1 MFEPPLPASLK
12 RGPNLITFKFLP
24 AANSIVMKSS
34 RFLEYIYIDYYSS
47 TPKYIQLANS
57 IIKSVREGKLVINET
72 LPSINELNCN
82 FEISRDTA
90 EKAYKHLKSIGLL
103 GSVPGKGYYIKNTEA
118 GQQFKVFLIFNKLS
132 THKKLVYD
140 AIVDGLGHEAAI
152 DFYIYN
158 NDFEFFK
165 KLLQNNSNDYTHYVI
180 LPHFMDGG
188 ENVHDVINTLP
199 KEKLII
205 LDKLVPGIKGDF
217 AAVYENFEKDI
228 FQALEEALPQ
238 LRKYHTLKIIFPE
251 YTYFPGEILKG
262 FFSFC
267 IQYAF
272 TYKVVHDIQGEPIN
286 EGDVFINLMEN
297 DLVVLIERI
306 LATELKIGKDV
317 GVISYNETPLKKII
331 LNGLTTIS
339 TDFEQMGKMTA
350 DIIKNGSTGRYEVP
364 FYLTLRASL

>member
-1 MFEPPLPASLK
+1 
-12 RGPNLITFKFLP
+12 
-24 AANSIVMKSS
+24 MKSS
-34 RFLEYIYIDYYSS
+34 RFLDYIYIDYYSS

-57 IIKSVREGKLVINET
+57 IIKSVREGKLTINET
-72 LPSINELNCN
+72 LPSINELNLN

-118 GQQFKVFLIFNKLS
+118 DQQFKVFLIFNKLS

-165 KLLQNNSNDYTHYVI
+165 KLLQNKNNDYTHYVI

-188 ENVHDVINTLP
+188 ENVHDIINTLP

-205 LDKLVPGIKGDF
+205 LDKLVPGVKGDF

-228 FQALEEALPQ
+228 FQALEQALPQ
-238 LRKYHTLKIIFPE
+238 LSKYHTLKIIFPE

-262 FFSFC
+262 FFSFS

-286 EGDVFINLMEN
+286 EGEVFINLMEN

-306 LATELKIGKDV
+306 LATKLLIGKDV

-339 TDFEQMGKMTA
+339 TDFEKMGEMTA
-350 DIIKNGSTGRYEVP
+350 EIIKNGTTARYEVP
-364 FYLTLRASL
+364 FYLTLRSSL

>member
-1 MFEPPLPASLK
+1 
-12 RGPNLITFKFLP
+12 
-24 AANSIVMKSS
+24 MKSS

-57 IIKSVREGKLVINET
+57 IIKSVREGKLVVNET

-165 KLLQNNSNDYTHYVI
+165 KLIQNKSDDYTHYVI
-180 LPHFMDGG
+180 IPHFMDGG
-188 ENVHDVINTLP
+188 ENVHDIINTLP

-228 FQALEEALPQ
+228 FLALEEALPQ
-238 LRKYHTLKIIFPE
+238 L
-251 YTYFPGEILKG
+251 
-262 FFSFC
+262 
-267 IQYAF
+267 
-272 TYKVVHDIQGEPIN
+272 
-286 EGDVFINLMEN
+286 
-297 DLVVLIERI
+297 
-306 LATELKIGKDV
+306 
-317 GVISYNETPLKKII
+317 KK
-331 LNGLTTIS
+331 
-339 TDFEQMGKMTA
+339 
-350 DIIKNGSTGRYEVP
+350 
-364 FYLTLRASL
+364 

>member
-1 MFEPPLPASLK
+1 
-12 RGPNLITFKFLP
+12 
-24 AANSIVMKSS
+24 MKSS
-34 RFLEYIYIDYYSS
+34 RFLDYIYIDYYSS

-57 IIKSVREGKLVINET
+57 IIKSVREGKLTINET
-72 LPSINELNCN
+72 LPSINELNLN

-118 GQQFKVFLIFNKLS
+118 DQQFKVFLIFNKLS

-165 KLLQNNSNDYTHYVI
+165 KLLQNKNNDYTHYVI

-188 ENVHDVINTLP
+188 ENVHDIINTLP

-205 LDKLVPGIKGDF
+205 LDKLVPGVKGDF

-228 FQALEEALPQ
+228 FQALEQALPQ
-238 LRKYHTLKIIFPE
+238 LSKYHTLKIIFPE

-262 FFSFC
+262 FFRFC

-286 EGDVFINLMEN
+286 EGEVFINLMEN

-306 LATELKIGKDV
+306 LATKLLIGKDV

-339 TDFEQMGKMTA
+339 TDFEKMGEMTA
-350 DIIKNGSTGRYEVP
+350 EIIKNGTTARYEVP
-364 FYLTLRASL
+364 FYLTVRSSL

>member
-1 MFEPPLPASLK
+1 MFTPTASCTILIEGYVIVTNSSLYLIWLPIKLPWFTHAKEESLIK
-12 RGPNLITFKFLP
+12 PNLITFKFFP
-24 AANSIVMKSS
+24 VAKSIVMKSS

-180 LPHFMDGG
+180 LPHFMHGG
-188 ENVHDVINTLP
+188 ENVHDIINTLP

-217 AAVYENFEKDI
+217 AAV
-228 FQALEEALPQ
+228 
-238 LRKYHTLKIIFPE
+238 
-251 YTYFPGEILKG
+251 
-262 FFSFC
+262 
-267 IQYAF
+267 
-272 TYKVVHDIQGEPIN
+272 
-286 EGDVFINLMEN
+286 
-297 DLVVLIERI
+297 
-306 LATELKIGKDV
+306 
-317 GVISYNETPLKKII
+317 
-331 LNGLTTIS
+331 
-339 TDFEQMGKMTA
+339 
-350 DIIKNGSTGRYEVP
+350 
-364 FYLTLRASL
+364 

>member
-1 MFEPPLPASLK
+1 
-12 RGPNLITFKFLP
+12 
-24 AANSIVMKSS
+24 MKSS

-47 TPKYIQLANS
+47 TPKYVQLANS
-57 IIKSVREGKLVINET
+57 IIQSVREGKLTRNDT
-72 LPSINELNCN
+72 LPSINELNHN

-90 EKAYKHLKSIGLL
+90 EKAYKYLKSIDLL
-103 GSVPGKGYYIKNTEA
+103 GSVPGKGYYIKNDVS
-118 GQQFKVFLIFNKLS
+118 GQKFKVFLIFNKLS
-132 THKKLVYD
+132 THKKILYD

-158 NDFEFFK
+158 NDFAFFK
-165 KLLQNNSNDYTHYVI
+165 KLLQNKNNDYSHYVI

-188 ENVHDVINTLP
+188 ENVHDIINTLP
-199 KEKLII
+199 KEKLIL
-205 LDKLVPGIKGDF
+205 LDKLVPGVNGDF

-228 FQALEEALPQ
+228 FHALEEALPQ
-238 LRKYHTLKIIFPE
+238 LSKYHTLKIIFPE

-272 TYKVVHDIQGEPIN
+272 TYSVVRDIQQEPIN
-286 EGDVFINLMEN
+286 EGEVFINLMEN

-306 LATELKIGKDV
+306 LATQLEIGKNI

-339 TDFEQMGKMTA
+339 TDFEKMGGLTA
-350 DIIKNGSTGRYEVP
+350 DIIKNGRTARHEVP
-364 FYLTLRASL
+364 FYLTIRSSL

>member
-1 MFEPPLPASLK
+1 
-12 RGPNLITFKFLP
+12 
-24 AANSIVMKSS
+24 MKSS

-47 TPKYIQLANS
+47 TPKYVQLANS
-57 IIKSVREGKLVINET
+57 IIKSVREGKLTKNET
-72 LPSINELNCN
+72 LPSINELNYN

-90 EKAYKHLKSIGLL
+90 EKAYKYLKSIGLL
-103 GSVPGKGYYIKNTEA
+103 GSVPGKGYYIKNAAAE
-118 GQQFKVFLIFNKLS
+118 QQFKVFLIFNKLS
-132 THKKLVYD
+132 THKKILYD

-158 NDFEFFK
+158 NDFAFFK
-165 KLLQNNSNDYTHYVI
+165 KLLQNKNNDYSHYVI

-188 ENVHDVINTLP
+188 ENVHDIINTLP
-199 KEKLII
+199 KEKLIL
-205 LDKLVPGIKGDF
+205 LDKLVPGVNGDF

-228 FQALEEALPQ
+228 FHALEEALPQ
-238 LRKYHTLKIIFPE
+238 LSKYNTLKIIFPE

-262 FFSFC
+262 FFNFC

-272 TYKVVHDIQGEPIN
+272 TYRVVHDINQEPIN
-286 EGDVFINLMEN
+286 EGEVFINLMEN

-306 LATELKIGKDV
+306 LATKLKIGRDI

-339 TDFEQMGKMTA
+339 TDFEKMGEMTA
-350 DIIKNGSTGRYEVP
+350 NIIKNGNRARYEVP
-364 FYLTLRASL
+364 FYLTVRSSL

>member
-1 MFEPPLPASLK
+1 
-12 RGPNLITFKFLP
+12 
-24 AANSIVMKSS
+24 MKSS
-34 RFLEYIYIDYYSS
+34 RLLEYIYIDYYSS

-72 LPSINELNCN
+72 LPSINELNLN

-140 AIVDGLGHEAAI
+140 AIVNGLGHEAAI

-165 KLLQNNSNDYTHYVI
+165 KLLQNNNNDYTHYVI

-188 ENVHDVINTLP
+188 ENVHDIINTLP
-199 KEKLII
+199 KDKLII
-205 LDKLVPGIKGDF
+205 LDKLVPGVKGDF

-228 FQALEEALPQ
+228 FHALEQALPQ
-238 LRKYHTLKIIFPE
+238 LIKYHTLKIIFPE

-272 TYKVVHDIQGEPIN
+272 TYKVVHDIHKEPIN
-286 EGDVFINLMEN
+286 EGEVFINLMEN

-306 LATELKIGKDV
+306 LSTKLQIGKDV

-339 TDFEQMGKMTA
+339 TDFEKMGEMTA
-350 DIIKNGSTGRYEVP
+350 AIIKNGTTARYEVP
-364 FYLTLRASL
+364 FYLTLRSSL